1 MSLYVVTC
9 VKGDDHRWVL
19 DFKTKGCNWNPY
31 ACLSNISIYFILP
44 ITKKTNLISF
54 LVCISRS
61 EMDGDN
67 LKFLSYMN
75 DLVELF
81 NLGIKLCLFKVIC
94 RSCGIDYLTPPK
106 RQDFLMMVLPGN
118 YKFASMLLVSVHLV
132 KHLKNSF

>member
-1 MSLYVVTC
+1 MHV
-9 VKGDDHRWVL
+9 
-19 DFKTKGCNWNPY
+19 FQ
-31 ACLSNISIYFILP
+31 IFQFILYFQLQ
-44 ITKKTNLISF
+44 KKTNLISF
-54 LVCISRS
+54 SVCISRS

-118 YKFASMLLVSVHLV
+118 YKFASMPLVSVHLV
-132 KHLKNSF
+132 NRLKKKFFLAIGLLRS

>member
-1 MSLYVVTC
+1 MS
-9 VKGDDHRWVL
+9 
-19 DFKTKGCNWNPY
+19 FKYFNLFYT
-31 ACLSNISIYFILP
+31 SNYK
-44 ITKKTNLISF
+44 KKTNLISF

-106 RQDFLMMVLPGN
+106 RQDFLMIVLPGN
-118 YKFASMLLVSVHLV
+118 YKFASMPLVSVHLV
-132 KHLKNSF
+132 NHLKKNSF

>member
-1 MSLYVVTC
+1 MHV
-9 VKGDDHRWVL
+9 
-19 DFKTKGCNWNPY
+19 FQ
-31 ACLSNISIYFILP
+31 IFQFILYFQLQ
-44 ITKKTNLISF
+44 KKTNLISF
-54 LVCISRS
+54 SVCISRS

-118 YKFASMLLVSVHLV
+118 YKFASMPLVSVHLV
-132 KHLKNSF
+132 NHLKKKKFFLAIGLLRS

>member
-1 MSLYVVTC
+1 M
-9 VKGDDHRWVL
+9 
-19 DFKTKGCNWNPY
+19 
-31 ACLSNISIYFILP
+31 
-44 ITKKTNLISF
+44 
-54 LVCISRS
+54 VCISRS

-106 RQDFLMMVLPGN
+106 RQDFLMIVLPGN
-118 YKFASMLLVSVHLV
+118 YKFASMPLVSVHLV
-132 KHLKNSF
+132 NHLKKKILFSHRTIRIQIKYQGISPFPLWKSDYNCAVCTGQRKNNESNVIATFCGLLQCN

>member
-1 MSLYVVTC
+1 MNIGFQK
-9 VKGDDHRWVL
+9 KGVIETHMHV
-19 DFKTKGCNWNPY
+19 FQ
-31 ACLSNISIYFILP
+31 IFQFILYFQLQ
-44 ITKKTNLISF
+44 KKTNLISF
-54 LVCISRS
+54 SVCISRS

-81 NLGIKLCLFKVIC
+81 NLGIKLCLFQVIC

-118 YKFASMLLVSVHLV
+118 YKFASMPLVSVHLLN
-132 KHLKNSF
+132 HLKKKFFLAIGLLRS